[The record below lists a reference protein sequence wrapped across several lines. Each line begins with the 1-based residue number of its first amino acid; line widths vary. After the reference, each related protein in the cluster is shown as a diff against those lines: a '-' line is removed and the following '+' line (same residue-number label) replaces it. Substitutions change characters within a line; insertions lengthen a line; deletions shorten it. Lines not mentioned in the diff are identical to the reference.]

1 MKLNGLTRTTAHSLL
16 LKSMEPHRKKMY
28 HDLIEESAKR
38 KDEGS
43 QWTLKPPKRPSQK
56 DIEAAKFKGNV
67 EEQYRLVDR

>member
-1 MKLNGLTRTTAHSLL
+1 
-16 LKSMEPHRKKMY
+16 MEPHRKKMY

-67 EEQYRLVDR
+67 DEQYRLFDR